1 LKYHA
6 EESLVAD
13 GVARTHLGYDVLVK
27 LKMDELLDQEGTPM
41 PVSADEAHLSAAVT
55 ARR

>member
-6 EESLVAD
+6 EESLAAD